1 MTSPRRLFWGK
12 PISPTR
18 SPPNP
23 SEIGRIT
30 VNFYQSQSNV
40 EGKPRLA
47 IACQGGGSQTAFTA
61 GVLKK
66 LLEAGVHENYQ
77 IVGLSG
83 TSGGAIC
90 ALLTWYSLLK
100 AAKGSTD
107 PVYKALVD
115 FWKDNTATH
124 PWEQLLNDSLMYTR
138 RMVEQ
143 GRIPYY
149 EVNPYDLQW
158 EWVQNL
164 FRTQSPRQEYL
175 DLKKLLEKHVQFSE
189 LENLVEPSSP
199 KLLVGAVNVLSG
211 GFKVF
216 DSQREKISV
225 EMILASAAVPTLF
238 KAVEIDGEFY
248 WDGLFAENPPMTKLL
263 QTLPEE
269 LWVIQINPKEVK
281 TVPTSPEDI
290 VDRRNEL
297 EGNIM
302 LAVELRVLQFINQL
316 VELGAL
322 KEDFL
327 ERYPLHYIKLRIL
340 RMNEPLAESLD
351 YASKLDRSPAHI
363 NMLIAE
369 GEKEATEFLDNPDAE
384 KYGPPPWW
392 ESEQVFFN

>member
-1 MTSPRRLFWGK
+1 M
-12 PISPTR
+12 
-18 SPPNP
+18 
-23 SEIGRIT
+23 
-30 VNFYQSQSNV
+30 

-66 LLEAGVHENYQ
+66 FLEAGVHKNYQ

-90 ALLTWYSLLK
+90 ALLTWYGLLK

-107 PVYKALVD
+107 PVSKALVD

-149 EVNPYDLQW
+149 EANPYDWQW

-175 DLKKLLEKHVQFSE
+175 DLKKLLEKHVKFSE
-189 LENLVEPSSP
+189 LENLVESSSP

-216 DSQREKISV
+216 DSQREQMSV

-238 KAVEIDGEFY
+238 KAVEINGEFY
-248 WDGLFAENPPMTKLL
+248 WDGLYAENPPMTKLL

-269 LWVIQINPKEVK
+269 LWVIQINPKEAK
-281 TVPTSPEDI
+281 TVPTAPEDI

-322 KEDFL
+322 KEEFL
-327 ERYPLHYIKLRIL
+327 ERYPLHYIKLRMI
-340 RMNEPLAESLD
+340 RMSEPLAESLD

-363 NMLIAE
+363 NNLIAE
-369 GEKEATEFLDNPDAE
+369 GEQEATAFLNNPNDQQ
-384 KYGPPPWW
+384 YGPPPWW
-392 ESEQVFFN
+392 ESEQVFFK